1 MSDNSMKRRARVAVL
16 AVGIATAVTALL
28 SGCATTPTST
38 SQPPTAKLVPTAGSS
53 VPSVQLTQ
61 LGALRIGFETGK
73 VTVGQGGEA
82 TFPYTALLYESN
94 GQAAVY
100 VLSGPLTFTRHF
112 VDVDTI
118 SGQVVTVKSGVM
130 PGDSVATDGSEELLG
145 VQNGV
150 GVET

>member
-1 MSDNSMKRRARVAVL
+1 MSDNSKKRRARVPILVIGVAAAVI
-16 AVGIATAVTALL
+16 AVL
-28 SGCATTPTST
+28 SGCAKTPTAA
-38 SQPPTAKLVPTAGSS
+38 SQPPTAKLVPTAGSP
-53 VPSVQLTQ
+53 VPSVQLTP
-61 LGALRIGFETGK
+61 LGAVRIGLETAK

-100 VLSGPLTFTRHF
+100 VASGPLTFTRHF

-118 SGQVVTVKSGVM
+118 SGQVVTVKSGVT
-130 PGDSVATDGSEELLG
+130 PGVTVATDGSEELLG